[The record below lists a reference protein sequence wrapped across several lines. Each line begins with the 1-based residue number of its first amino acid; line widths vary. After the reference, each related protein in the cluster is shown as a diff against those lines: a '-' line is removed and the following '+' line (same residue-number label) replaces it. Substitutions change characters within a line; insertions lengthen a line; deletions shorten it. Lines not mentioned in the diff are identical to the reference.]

1 MNIRIP
7 HQGRQDTTGY
17 EPLPNGEPSP
27 YWYFIMVICF
37 MLFFASCIATL
48 VRYLRW
54 RARMDLDKKRGNES
68 VEFWDAYWGW
78 K

>member
-1 MNIRIP
+1 MNVRIP
-7 HQGRQDTTGY
+7 HQGEQDAIGF
-17 EPLPNGEPSP
+17 EPIPDVDSP

-37 MLFFASCIATL
+37 MLFFATLVVSL

-54 RARMDLDKKRGNES
+54 RARQKMDIKRGHPQ
-68 VEFWDAYWGW
+68 VDAWDAYWGW

>member
-1 MNIRIP
+1 MNIRVP
-7 HQGRQDTTGY
+7 HQGKQDSINYQPIEGVD
-17 EPLPNGEPSP
+17 SP

-37 MLFFASCIATL
+37 MLFFASLVVSL

-54 RARMDLDKKRGNES
+54 RARSKMDVKRGHPQ
-68 VEFWDAYWGW
+68 VDAWNAFWGW